1 MVLPPCELA
10 RDVKPQFTQTLVVK
24 SAGGSSLLLSQ
35 WAASR
40 VVTGA
45 GAYAVVD
52 MANGDVFVVLV
63 MARAARVENA
73 AENVKAEIRQLPGT
87 PPVEWVRP

>member
-35 WAASR
+35 WAASH

-45 GAYAVVD
+45 GAYAVVE
-52 MANGDVFVVLV
+52 MANGDVFAVLV
-63 MARAARVENA
+63 MARAMRVENA
-73 AENVKAEIRQLPGT
+73 AENMKAEIRQLPGS
-87 PPVEWVRP
+87 RLCAL